1 MDLDMGQGCQRPGG
15 IQLGGLGST
24 QQGREGRGESG
35 DVSGLSSGLLA
46 AMPTQTE
53 EGGEEGAGV
62 WQAGTFGVVTS
73 EAPSG
78 RQVGVIHPS
87 GELLAY

>member
-1 MDLDMGQGCQRPGG
+1 METF
-15 IQLGGLGST
+15 LGSAVCCWPPCPL
-24 QQGREGRGESG
+24 R
-35 DVSGLSSGLLA
+35 LS
-46 AMPTQTE
+46 
-53 EGGEEGAGV
+53 EGGEDGAGV
-62 WQAGTFGVVTS
+62 WRAGTFGVVTS